1 MKKFKFT
8 IDGSKYEVNVNEV
21 EPNIAE
27 IEVNGTPFTVK
38 IDREERKPVS
48 PLKKTAGK
56 VTPVATPTKVVASSI
71 IKSQLPGSIIEIKVA
86 VGQRVTRGD
95 IIMTIES
102 MKMENNIIAE
112 NDGVV
117 KRIMVTPGQNVMQG
131 DSLIEMEGTQEKTA
145 DASPVAEVAKP
156 AAAKPAPAPA
166 AAKPGSI
173 KAPLPGSIVKI
184 VVKEGQSVKR
194 SDLLLTMESMKME
207 NNILAEKDCTI
218 RKIHVKEGQNVMQDD
233 LLVDIE

>member
-8 IDGSKYEVNVNEV
+8 IDGSKYEVSVNEV

-56 VTPVATPTKVVASSI
+56 VAPVATPAKVVASSI

-131 DSLIEMEGTQEKTA
+131 DSLIEMEGTQENA
-145 DASPVAEVAKP
+145 
-156 AAAKPAPAPA
+156 AAAKPIVEEAKPVASKPAPA
-166 AAKPGSI
+166 VAKPGSI
-173 KAPLPGSIVKI
+173 KAPLPGSSVKI
-184 VVKEGQSVKR
+184 VAKEGQAIKR
-194 SDLLLTMESMKME
+194 GELLFTMESMKME
-207 NNILAEKDCTI
+207 NNILAEKDCTV

>member
-131 DSLIEMEGTQEKTA
+131 DNLIEMEGTQENA
-145 DASPVAEVAKP
+145 
-156 AAAKPAPAPA
+156 AAAKPIVEEAKPVASKPAPA
-166 AAKPGSI
+166 VAKPGSI

-184 VVKEGQSVKR
+184 VAKEGQAVKR
-194 SDLLLTMESMKME
+194 GELLLTMESMKME